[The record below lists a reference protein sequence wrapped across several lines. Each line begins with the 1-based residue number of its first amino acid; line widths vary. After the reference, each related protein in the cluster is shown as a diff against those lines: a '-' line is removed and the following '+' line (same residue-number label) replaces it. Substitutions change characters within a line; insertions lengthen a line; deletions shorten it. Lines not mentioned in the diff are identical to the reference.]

1 MNRYPAWRYILILVL
16 IVLGV
21 IYALP
26 NWYGDD
32 PAVQISQKTS
42 SLPVTN
48 VTAQVKAALTKAKIP
63 YLSVKQDDRTTL
75 VRLSRVDDQSR
86 AQDIIQ
92 ATLGKDYSV
101 ALNLAPKTPAW
112 LQAIGAKPMKL
123 GLDLRGGI
131 HFLYQVDTQ
140 GMVKER
146 VKSDMHALASQMRDQ
161 EIRYSSISENGKD
174 GFQVTLRSAQ
184 DHDKVL
190 NMVEKN
196 FHSYQ
201 AQTEQSNGK
210 YTIRLRMLPL
220 AVTNLTRYAVSQN
233 ITILNRRVNAL
244 GVSEP
249 VIAPQGADQ
258 ISIDLP
264 GVQDSAR
271 AKQQIGA
278 VATVRMQ
285 MQDTQHDAAQAAATG
300 VVPFGSTLF
309 TFEGRPV
316 LLKNEVVLAGS
327 DITNAS
333 TGVDQNGRP
342 AVNLTVGGAGVSLFN
357 KITAAN
363 IGKPMATV
371 YIQTVIDKKL
381 VDGKIK
387 MVPRQ
392 VSKIINIAT
401 IQSAL
406 GRNFQIMGLESM
418 QYAKDLALQLQSGA
432 YAAPIVPVAEQVVGP
447 SMGQHNIDLGVKACI
462 IGSLFVFV
470 FMLLYYRLFGFVA
483 DLALILNVI
492 FVVAV
497 QSLMG
502 FTMTLPGIAA
512 LVLTVGMAVDA
523 NVLINERIR
532 EELRL
537 GMSPHAA
544 ISAGYD
550 RAFVT
555 IVDAN
560 VTTLIVAAILF
571 MFGTGPVQGFAVTL
585 TIGLIT
591 SMITAI
597 FFTRA
602 LINLIYGGRKQIKQL
617 SIGIRI
623 AKKSTSSVI
632 SK

>member
-1 MNRYPAWRYILILVL
+1 MNRYPAWRYALILVL
-16 IVLGV
+16 VALGI

-32 PAVQISQKTS
+32 PAVQISEKS
-42 SLPVTN
+42 SAAAVSN
-48 VTAQVKAALTKAKIP
+48 VVSRVEVALKKAGIP
-63 YLSVKQDDRTTL
+63 YLSVKQTNRTVL

-92 ATLGKDYSV
+92 ATLGKGFSV

-146 VKSDMHALASQMRDQ
+146 VKSDMHALGAQLRDQ
-161 EIRYSSISENGKD
+161 EIRYSSIAPAGDKA
-174 GFQVTLRSAQ
+174 FQVVLGTAQ
-184 DHDKVL
+184 AHDKAL
-190 NMVEKN
+190 ATIEKN
-196 FHSYQ
+196 FRSYQ
-201 AQTEQSNGK
+201 VQTIQSGAR
-210 YTIRLRMLPL
+210 YTIKLTMLPL
-220 AVTNLTRYAVSQN
+220 SVSNLVRYAVTQN

-285 MQDTQHDAAQAAATG
+285 MQDTQHDAQRAAETG
-300 VVPFGSTLF
+300 IVPFGDTLF
-309 TFEGRPV
+309 NFEGRPV
-316 LLKNEVVLAGS
+316 LLKNQVVLSGS
-327 DITNAS
+327 DITSAT
-333 TGVDQNGRP
+333 TGVDQSGRP
-342 AVNLTVGGAGVSLFN
+342 AVNLTVGGANVGLFN
-357 KITAAN
+357 KLTGAN

-371 YIQTVIDKKL
+371 YVQTVIDKKL
-381 VDGKIK
+381 VNGQVK

-392 VSKIINIAT
+392 VTKIINIAT

-418 QYAKDLALQLQSGA
+418 AYAKDLALQLQSGA

-447 SMGQHNIDLGVKACI
+447 SMGQHNIDLGVKACL
-462 IGSLFVFV
+462 IGSLLVFV
-470 FMLLYYRLFGFVA
+470 FMLVYYRLFGLVA
-483 DLALILNVI
+483 DFALILNVV

-537 GMSPHAA
+537 GMSPQAA

-560 VTTLIVAAILF
+560 VTTLIVAIILF
-571 MFGTGPVQGFAVTL
+571 VFGTGPVQGFAVTL

-602 LINLIYGGRKQIKQL
+602 IINLIYGNRKQVRRL

-623 AKKSTSSVI
+623 ADKSNPSLL